1 MRRTFFALLVVTV
14 AVVGLHAQRVTYES
28 ITVAGTAIGLTDA
41 IIRPPGEPQ
50 QTACEGR
57 LETAQVRYRFD
68 GTNPT
73 ASEGVLLEVG
83 DILSLRGTTNL
94 VRFRAIRTGGT
105 SGVLKIH
112 CYQEAR

>member
-68 GTNPT
+68 GTN
-73 ASEGVLLEVG
+73 
-83 DILSLRGTTNL
+83 
-94 VRFRAIRTGGT
+94 
-105 SGVLKIH
+105 
-112 CYQEAR
+112 